1 MTGRE
6 IGELIEKLIE
16 SPFTSYYISQK
27 TGITEQTIFN
37 YRRKKTVPTQANA
50 KLLGYFFR
58 DELLNK
64 IQKKIEKNEEIQNF
78 LQSKISGEK
87 KQETEVQISS
97 DGISW
102 SDIHSLILEKDIQIS
117 RLLSIIEKMNE
128 VKK

>member
-1 MTGRE
+1 
-6 IGELIEKLIE
+6 
-16 SPFTSYYISQK
+16 
-27 TGITEQTIFN
+27 
-37 YRRKKTVPTQANA
+37 
-50 KLLGYFFR
+50 
-58 DELLNK
+58 LLNK